1 MPRRSWVIC
10 FRIKKHKAERDVPH
24 LLLIMTPAQVKEAG
38 LIPALRIL
46 SLLRRGK
53 NKKQQPLFYILDMD

>member
-1 MPRRSWVIC
+1 MIC

-24 LLLIMTPAQVKEAG
+24 LLLIMTPAQVTEAG
-38 LIPALRIL
+38 LIPAIL

-53 NKKQQPLFYILDMD
+53 NKNKKKQSLFYILDMD